1 MQVRYLTVGH
11 HVSIRTHWLFH
22 LLFDIDMIRPALIVA
37 TLGLEVDIRLPFA
50 YGTCN
55 EDGYA
60 ERNTGCTS
68 SI

>member
-1 MQVRYLTVGH
+1 
-11 HVSIRTHWLFH
+11 
-22 LLFDIDMIRPALIVA
+22 MIRPALIVA